1 MNAIISSSL
10 SANTVKTG
18 SVNSCADS
26 TMASFNSA
34 LLTKIHEQGQK
45 ASVTT
50 RDSNTINS
58 ASKLINTTKKATA
71 NLAANSNTASINSAL
86 QEQGQKPLSNI
97 SNKIKASATKDTQA
111 SVATPDS
118 MTNNP
123 VSTAQP
129 QDLLTMM
136 MSILDNTSRAQPTL
150 PVSDT
155 ASTISAAISTE
166 ATILAQK
173 SADLSTISPS
183 DNTRLIATNDINLV
197 PVINNPDPSLTTAP
211 VLPAISTSSMQA
223 TIPTYP
229 ITPSLSQSGWDDA
242 VSQRVTWMVNQNIQS
257 ATLTINPEHLGPI
270 QIQIQMEN
278 QQANV
283 QFSST
288 QADVRL
294 ALQNSIP
301 MLSQMLEQTG
311 IQLRDSDVNS
321 QSFGANQQQRQPQQP
336 HPISLL
342 NDPLTL
348 ESTRSALTSIRSNS
362 SGNGLLNIYA

>member
-10 SANTVKTG
+10 SANTVKT
-18 SVNSCADS
+18 SLANSCADS
-26 TMASFNSA
+26 TTASFNSA
-34 LLTKIHEQGQK
+34 LLTQIQEQGQK
-45 ASVTT
+45 ASVSTI
-50 RDSNTINS
+50 DSNTTNS
-58 ASKLINTTKKATA
+58 VSKPLNTTKKASE
-71 NLAANSNTASINSAL
+71 NLSSNRYTGSFNSAL
-86 QEQGQKPLSNI
+86 QEQGQKPLSNVTNI
-97 SNKIKASATKDTQA
+97 VKASIKKDTQA
-111 SVATPDS
+111 SVETTDS
-118 MTNNP
+118 TTNNP
-123 VSTAQP
+123 ASTAQP

-136 MSILDNTSRAQPTL
+136 MSILDNTTRTQQTL
-150 PVSDT
+150 SVSDT
-155 ASTISAAISTE
+155 ASAISAAINTE
-166 ATILAQK
+166 VSILAQK
-173 SADLSTISPS
+173 SADLSTVSPS
-183 DNTRLIATNDINLV
+183 DNTLLVATNDISSV
-197 PVINNPDPSLTTAP
+197 PVINNPDPSLTAAP
-211 VLPAISTSSMQA
+211 ALPAISTSSMQA

-288 QADVRL
+288 QAEVRL

-311 IQLRDSDVNS
+311 IQLGQSDVNS
-321 QSFGANQQQRQPQQP
+321 QSFGANQQQPQQP

-348 ESTRSALTSIRSNS
+348 EPTNSALTSLRINS